1 MKKINK
7 LRINP
12 ERIMKNEELFA
23 LRGGYDGTTCVCLCI
38 PGGYLV
44 SYTRDCGYDCYYV
57 FGTTAGYCTN

>member
-1 MKKINK
+1 
-7 LRINP
+7 
-12 ERIMKNEELFA
+12 MKNEELFA

-57 FGTTAGYCTN
+57 FGTTAGYCIN